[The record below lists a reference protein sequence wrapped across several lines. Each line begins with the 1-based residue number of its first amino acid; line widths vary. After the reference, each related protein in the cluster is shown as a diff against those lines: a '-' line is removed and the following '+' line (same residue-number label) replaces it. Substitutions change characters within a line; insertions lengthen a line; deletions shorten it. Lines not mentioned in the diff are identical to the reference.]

1 MAQTSQFSS
10 AFVMLR
16 STVAPLLSV
25 QTLAPA
31 TADTSSRQGTTGLR
45 SGALSWTAF
54 APVVLQV
61 GLLTLV
67 VRQFEIESTA
77 FFHLTLLALAGF
89 LIQILLPFRLR
100 LPFFVVLSMAG
111 VGLVLGPRSGASVIV
126 AGCVL
131 VALCHLPISFRAR
144 VGVLLLAGLFLAV
157 LRTGWLEAPV
167 SAAVWPILGSMFMF
181 RILIYLYDLR
191 HSKDRPSPTMAL
203 SYFFLLPNVCFPLF
217 PVVDYQTMQRTY
229 YNENEVRIYQRGI
242 DWMFRGITHILLYR
256 FLYHYVSI
264 TPADV
269 GSVPDLFRYFVGDFG
284 LYLHISGQFHMIV
297 GMLHLFGFNLPPTSH
312 LYFLASSF
320 TDLWRRINI
329 YWKDFL
335 MKMFYYP
342 AVFRLLKYGTTPA
355 VVLATLF
362 VFLVTWGLHSYQWFW
377 LRGSFPVQWQDGA
390 FWGILAILVVIA
402 SVREARKGKTRKALS
417 TPQRTW
423 SGNLA
428 LALRTAATVFT
439 MAVLWSMWFCESFSD
454 WLAMWPAA
462 FRGGVPRIAGE
473 WQTILVSG
481 VWIGAATGATVSRF
495 GETLTRMSRTLRQ
508 SPFGTGTLIL
518 CVLLLGQPAVHER
531 LGSTGSQVV
540 SAVRSDKLNA
550 RDGVR
555 LEKSYYESLIRVERF
570 NSQLWEVYTKN
581 QAEVNEWGEVGRTV
595 QFTGDFRLKEL
606 RPNFR
611 TSLKDRTF
619 STNRWGLR
627 DRDYEEVPPAGAF
640 RVALLGSSV
649 VVGSGVADSE
659 NFESLL
665 EERLNRE
672 HAGAPHDRYE
682 ILNFAVGGY
691 GPLEQVVTV
700 EKKVLASQPDALLY
714 TAHDSDEERAV
725 SHLAKAVY
733 RRVSIPYAELR
744 DIAAVA
750 ADAPSEDAA
759 AARLK
764 PFGRDIVSWAYRQ
777 IASRCVSSGIRPV
790 WMFLPAPHLERNK
803 IGYLKQLAQDAGF
816 QAFDFSNVFANHDLS
831 RLTVSEVDYHP
842 NPQGHRVLADRLYE
856 VLREPVFLAAP
867 TQDGQARAHRGGN

>member
-1 MAQTSQFSS
+1 
-10 AFVMLR
+10 MLR
-16 STVAPLLSV
+16 STVTSLLNLETFAGSNTSV
-25 QTLAPA
+25 THAK
-31 TADTSSRQGTTGLR
+31 TGLQT
-45 SGALSWTAF
+45 GALRWAAIVPVAF
-54 APVVLQV
+54 QLA
-61 GLLTLV
+61 LLTLV

-77 FFHLTLLALAGF
+77 FFHVTLLALAGF
-89 LIQILLPFRLR
+89 VVHVLLPFRLR

-111 VGLVLGPRSGASVIV
+111 IGLVLGPRSGGSVILL
-126 AGCVL
+126 GCIL
-131 VALCHLPISFRAR
+131 ITLCHLPVSFRAR
-144 VGVLLLAGLFLAV
+144 VVILLCAGALLAA
-157 LRTGWLEAPV
+157 LRTRWLDVPIP
-167 SAAVWPILGSMFMF
+167 SAVWPILGSMFMF
-181 RILIYLYDLR
+181 RILIYMYDLR
-191 HSKDRPSPTMAL
+191 HSKDRPRPTMAL

-217 PVVDYQTMQRTY
+217 PVVDYQTMHRTY
-229 YNENEVRIYQRGI
+229 YNEDEVRIYQRGV

-269 GSVPDLFRYFVGDFG
+269 GSVPDLIRYFVGDFG
-284 LYLHISGQFHMIV
+284 LYLHISGQFHIIV
-297 GMLHLFGFNLPPTSH
+297 GMLHLFGFNLPATSH

-342 AVFRLLKYGTTPA
+342 AVFRLLKYGTVTA

-362 VFLVTWGLHSYQWFW
+362 VFLVTWILHSYQWFW

-390 FWGILAILVVIA
+390 FWGILALLVINA
-402 SVREARKGKTRKALS
+402 SVREARKQGRTRKTLS

-428 LALRTAATVFT
+428 LGLRTAATVFT

-462 FRGGVPRIAGE
+462 FRGGVPRLAGD
-473 WQTILVSG
+473 WQLLLVAG
-481 VWIGAATGATVSRF
+481 VWIGAASTGRM
-495 GETLTRMSRTLRQ
+495 TRLRESLARMTRPFHQ
-508 SPFGTGTLIL
+508 SSLGTGGLIL
-518 CVLLLGQPAVHER
+518 CVLLVGHPAVHER
-531 LGSTGSQVV
+531 LGTFGSQVV
-540 SAVRSDKLNA
+540 NAVRSDKLNA
-550 RDGVR
+550 RDGVK

-581 QAEVNEWGEVGRTV
+581 QAEVNEWGEIGRTV

-606 RPNFR
+606 RPNLR

-619 STNRWGLR
+619 STNQWGLR

-649 VVGSGVADSE
+649 VVGSGVADGE

-665 EERLNRE
+665 EARLNRE
-672 HAGAPHDRYE
+672 HAGVPYERYE
-682 ILNFAVGGY
+682 ILNFAVGGF

-700 EKKVLASQPDALLY
+700 EKKVLASHPDALLY

-725 SHLAKAVY
+725 SHLAKAVF
-733 RRVSIPYAELR
+733 RRVSIPYPELSH
-744 DIAAVA
+744 IAAVA
-750 ADAPSEDAA
+750 ANAPSEDAA

-764 PFGRDIVSWAYRQ
+764 PFGREIVAWAYRQ
-777 IASRCVSSGIRPV
+777 MVSRCLSNGIRPV
-790 WMFLPAPHLERNK
+790 WMFLPAPHVERNRL
-803 IGYLKQLAQDAGF
+803 GYLKELAQDAGF
-816 QAFDFSNVFANHDLS
+816 QAFDFSDVFVGHDLS
-831 RLTVSEVDYHP
+831 RLKVSEVDYHP
-842 NPQGHRVLADRLYE
+842 NAVGHRVLADRLYD
-856 VLREPVFLAAP
+856 VLRDPVFLTPAHN
-867 TQDGQARAHRGGN
+867 GSARVHRGGN

>member
-1 MAQTSQFSS
+1 
-10 AFVMLR
+10 MLR
-16 STVAPLLSV
+16 TTVASLWNLEFPS
-25 QTLAPA
+25 
-31 TADTSSRQGTTGLR
+31 ADARTSNQENAIGLNSR
-45 SGALSWTAF
+45 AAAWTALVP
-54 APVVLQV
+54 AVLQL
-61 GLLTLV
+61 GLLALV
-67 VRQFEIESTA
+67 VRQFEIESAA
-77 FFHLTLLALAGF
+77 FFHLTLLAFAGF
-89 LIQILLPFRLR
+89 LIHILLPFKFR
-100 LPFFVVLSMAG
+100 LPFFVILSMTG
-111 VGLVLGPRSGASVIV
+111 VGLILGPRSGAAVI
-126 AGCVL
+126 ALGCIL
-131 VALCHLPISFRAR
+131 IALCHLPISFRAR
-144 VGVLLLAGLFLAV
+144 IGVLVAAGGVLAA
-157 LRTGWLEAPV
+157 LRTGWIDAPV
-167 SAAVWPILGSMFMF
+167 PAAAWPILGSMFMF
-181 RILIYLYDLR
+181 RILVYLYDLR
-191 HSKDRPSPTMAL
+191 HSKDRPRPSMAF

-217 PVVDYQTMQRTY
+217 PVVDYQTMHRTY
-229 YNENEVRIYQRGI
+229 YNENEIRIYQRGI

-269 GSVPDLFRYFVGDFG
+269 GNIPDLLRYFVGDFG
-284 LYLHISGQFHMIV
+284 LYLHISGQFHLIV

-342 AVFRLLKYGTTPA
+342 AVFRLLKYGTIRA

-362 VFLVTWGLHSYQWFW
+362 VFLATWVLHSYQWFW

-390 FWGILAILVVIA
+390 FWGILALLVINA

-417 TPQRTW
+417 APPRSW
-423 SGNLA
+423 SGTLA
-428 LALRTAATVFT
+428 VGLRTVATVFT

-462 FRGGVPRIAGE
+462 FRGGIPQLAVDWQPVMVAG
-473 WQTILVSG
+473 VG
-481 VWIGAATGATVSRF
+481 IGAAGGAKFTRL
-495 GETLTRMSRTLRQ
+495 GESLVRTIRTARQ
-508 SPFGTGTLIL
+508 SPYGTGAMIL
-518 CVLLLGQPAVHER
+518 CLLLIGVPSVQEH
-531 LGSTGSQVV
+531 LGSTGAQVV

-606 RPNFR
+606 RPDLR

-619 STNRWGLR
+619 STNRFGLR
-627 DRDYEEVPPAGAF
+627 DRDYEEVPPAGTL

-649 VVGSGVADSE
+649 VVGSGVGDGE

-672 HAGAPHDRYE
+672 ATDRARGRFE

-700 EKKVLASQPDALLY
+700 EKKVLASRSSVLLY
-714 TAHDSDEERAV
+714 AAHDSDEERAV
-725 SHLAKAVY
+725 AHLAKAVY
-733 RRVSIPYAELR
+733 RRVTIPYPELR
-744 DIAAVA
+744 DIAAIA
-750 ADAPSEDAA
+750 ADSPSEEAA
-759 AARLK
+759 AVRLR
-764 PFGRDIVSWAYRQ
+764 PRGRDIVAWAYRH
-777 IASRCVSSGIRPV
+777 IASQCLNNGIRAT
-790 WMFLPAPHLERNK
+790 WMFLPAPHRDRAR
-803 IGYLKQLAQDAGF
+803 IGYLKQLAEEAGF
-816 QAFDFSNVFANHDLS
+816 EAFDFSDAFANLDLT

-842 NPQGHRVLADRLYE
+842 NPRGHQVLADRLYD
-856 VLREPVFLAAP
+856 VLREPVFQFSRPQTGLAP
-867 TQDGQARAHRGGN
+867 DHRGGN